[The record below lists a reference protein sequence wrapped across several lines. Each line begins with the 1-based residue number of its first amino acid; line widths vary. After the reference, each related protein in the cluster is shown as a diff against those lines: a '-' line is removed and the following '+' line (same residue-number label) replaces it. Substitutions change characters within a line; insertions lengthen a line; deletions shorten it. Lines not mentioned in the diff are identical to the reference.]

1 MKLTKGEYISFLEKN
16 GLDVKEIAKIVQNLI
31 DKGVLKEENND
42 NIQRI
47 KA

>member
-1 MKLTKGEYISFLEKN
+1 MKLTKGEYILFLEKN
-16 GLDVKEIAKIVQNLI
+16 GLDVKEIAQIVQNLI